1 MKLSQYV
8 YALKEAIEKIR
19 NKEIPFDGKINY
31 SNFQSAE
38 RKYIIES
45 YYRALENLRKIADSS
60 NIPSKIS
67 LILDELEEKNL
78 DKNFAIVEQ
87 LENFLKSN
95 KDNNK
100 VIKNNS
106 DIKINLNKIPIEIR
120 NEVKADLI
128 ELDKCFNAE
137 CYRSC
142 VVLCGRI
149 IEIVLHAKYYKETGF
164 DILEKN
170 PGIGLGK
177 LIAKLEEKNIKLD
190 PGLTQQIH
198 LVNNVRIFSVH
209 KKQRTFN
216 PSKTQTEAIILYT
229 TDVVNKM
236 F

>member
-1 MKLSQYV
+1 MKFNQYV
-8 YALKEAIEKIR
+8 YALKEAIEKI
-19 NKEIPFDGKINY
+19 KKKDIPFDNKINF

-38 RKYIIES
+38 RKYVIES
-45 YYRALENLRKIADSS
+45 YKRAYNRLKKLANYPAIT
-60 NIPSKIS
+60 PKIS
-67 LILDELEEKNL
+67 LLLDELEEKKL
-78 DKNFAIVEQ
+78 DKNLAIISQIES
-87 LENFLKSN
+87 LTKE
-95 KDNNK
+95 
-100 VIKNNS
+100 S
-106 DIKINLNKIPIEIR
+106 DIKVENTNELKFKISKIPSTVRDEI
-120 NEVKADLI
+120 KSDI
-128 ELDKCFNAE
+128 SELNKCFNAE

-149 IEIVLHAKYYKETGF
+149 IEIALHAKYYKETGF

-177 LIAKLEEKNIKLD
+177 LIAKLEEKGIKLD

-216 PSKTQTEAIILYT
+216 PSKKQTEAIILYT
-229 TDVVNKM
+229 NDVVSKM